1 MRRARAGG
9 AWPAW
14 GFAVP
19 AALVLALGPG
29 LAAAQDE
36 TVAGAE
42 VARIAHRAGFQTGSL
57 EFPPAGQV
65 VLSVGLEY
73 LPDVRNELAGVRGE
87 LARIPAMGLALGLS
101 GHASFRVSWPMY
113 NRLRV
118 HHQDDPAPLG
128 RALGE
133 VSTDWGDVTV
143 ATLIEFQPAS
153 GGWPGYGLR
162 FAAKLPNTNE
172 KLGIGDNTTD
182 VFASVL
188 LGNRPAPRLS
198 LFADLGLGILSERTA
213 AFTQNDVF
221 TYAGLAEWRATERV
235 RLIGEIT
242 GRASTHAAGPGTGSR
257 SELRT
262 GVEVGRGSLRGSA
275 LLIGG
280 ISGRESRGVGV
291 AVYVSTQIAALQ
303 RR

>member
-1 MRRARAGG
+1 
-9 AWPAW
+9 
-14 GFAVP
+14 VP
-19 AALVLALGPG
+19 AALTFALLAAGA
-29 LAAAQDE
+29 AAAQD
-36 TVAGAE
+36 GARPGE
-42 VARIAHRAGFQTGSL
+42 VPAIAHRAGFQTGAL
-57 EFPPAGQV
+57 DFPPAGHL
-65 VLSVGLEY
+65 VLSLGFEY

-101 GHASFRVSWPMY
+101 ERASFRVSWPMY

-128 RALGE
+128 RRLGG

-143 ATLIEFQPAS
+143 ATLIEFQPAN

-188 LGNRPAPRLS
+188 LANRPAPRLS
-198 LFADLGLGILSERTA
+198 LFADLGLGILAERTA
-213 AFTQNDVF
+213 SFTQNDVF
-221 TYAGLAEWRATERV
+221 TYAALAEWRATGRV
-235 RLIGEIT
+235 RLIGELT

-257 SELRT
+257 AELRA
-262 GVEVGRGSLRGSA
+262 GAELGRGSLRGAA

-280 ISGRESRGVGV
+280 VSGRESRGVGV
-291 AVYVSTQIAALQ
+291 AVHVSTQIAALP

>member
-1 MRRARAGG
+1 M
-9 AWPAW
+9 
-14 GFAVP
+14 FA
-19 AALVLALGPG
+19 LLG
-29 LAAAQDE
+29 
-36 TVAGAE
+36 AGAASAQE
-42 VARIAHRAGFQTGSL
+42 EALAGAPAIAHRAGFQTGAL
-57 EFPPAGQV
+57 EFPPAGHL
-65 VLSVGLEY
+65 VLSLGLEY

-87 LARIPAMGLALGLS
+87 LTRIPAMGLALGLS
-101 GHASFRVSWPMY
+101 EHASFRVSWPMY

-128 RALGE
+128 RALGD

-143 ATLIEFQPAS
+143 ATLIGFQPAS
-153 GGWPGYGLR
+153 GLWPGYGLR

-188 LGNRPAPRLS
+188 LANRPVPRLS
-198 LFADLGLGILSERTA
+198 VFADLGLGILSERTA

-221 TYAGLAEWRATERV
+221 TYAALAEWRATGRV
-235 RLIGEIT
+235 RLIAEIT
-242 GRASTHAAGPGTGSR
+242 GRASTHTAGPGTGSR
-257 SELRT
+257 GELRT
-262 GVEVGRGSLRGSA
+262 GVEVGGGSLRGSA
-275 LLIGG
+275 LLLGG

-291 AVYVSTQIAALQ
+291 AVHVSTQIAALK